1 MLESSAYELGESDN
15 AIKQQLGELKQAADQ
30 LEGNQVKIK
39 QELTSD
45 FENLKDQT
53 ILQQNDIYDYIET
66 KINSIPKELF
76 KSGVF
81 AWVNNSQFNLV
92 NKKYFYPKNY

>member
-1 MLESSAYELGESDN
+1 MQENKIKDIEDIVNLLESSAYELGESDN

-30 LEGNQVKIK
+30 LEDNQVKIK
-39 QELTSD
+39 QELSSD

-66 KINSIPKELF
+66 KINSIPKAQF
-76 KSGVF
+76 K
-81 AWVNNSQFNLV
+81 LLTCL
-92 NKKYFYPKNY
+92 

>member
-15 AIKQQLGELKQAADQ
+15 AIKQQLGELKQAADR
-30 LEGNQVKIK
+30 LEGDQVKIK
-39 QELTSD
+39 QELSSD

-66 KINSIPKELF
+66 KINSIPKAFF
-76 KSGVF
+76 KITLSVYTVF
-81 AWVNNSQFNLV
+81 TIRLV
-92 NKKYFYPKNY
+92 EHFG

>member
-1 MLESSAYELGESDN
+1 MQENKIKDIEDIVNLLESSAYELGESDN

-39 QELTSD
+39 QELSSD
-45 FENLKDQT
+45 FDNLKDQT

-66 KINSIPKELF
+66 KINSIPKAQF
-76 KSGVF
+76 K
-81 AWVNNSQFNLV
+81 LLTCL
-92 NKKYFYPKNY
+92 

>member
-76 KSGVF
+76 
-81 AWVNNSQFNLV
+81 NSLTIPVYRGCIIRLVV
-92 NKKYFYPKNY
+92 NK

>member
-15 AIKQQLGELKQAADQ
+15 AIKQQLGELKQAADR
-30 LEGNQVKIK
+30 LEGDQVKIK

-66 KINSIPKELF
+66 KINSIPKALF
-76 KSGVF
+76 KIILSVYRVF
-81 AWVNNSQFNLV
+81 TIR
-92 NKKYFYPKNY
+92 

>member
-1 MLESSAYELGESDN
+1 MQENKIKDIEDIVNLLESSAYELGESDN

-39 QELTSD
+39 QELSSD

-66 KINSIPKELF
+66 KINSIPKAQF
-76 KSGVF
+76 K
-81 AWVNNSQFNLV
+81 LLTCL
-92 NKKYFYPKNY
+92 